1 MNKDIIYI
9 DTEDDITAVIGK
21 IKATNEKIVALVPPK
36 RTGILQSAVNLR
48 LLSRMAKKEG
58 KELVLISNNSALIA
72 LSASAKIPVAKNL
85 QSKPEIAEIAALEI
99 DDDEDIIDGAKL
111 PIGELAKTA
120 DKKPVDEISK
130 DLSSIDIDGEGPKY
144 VAMSP
149 IGSEARQSPKTPVKN
164 KVKVPNFSRFRKKLF
179 LGIGAVILLIIFLIW
194 AIWIAPS
201 AKIIITAKTQA
212 APVSVTLNLG
222 GTAPTN
228 ISTNTVQTVTKQVK
242 KDESINFTAT
252 GTKDKGT
259 QASGSVTLS
268 IIKPTAQVIVP
279 TGTEVISSGGLIYI
293 TQSDISISTPA
304 NDGTGASYGTG
315 NVLAQANG
323 TNYNLP
329 AGAAYT
335 VSGYPNVNVTASAM
349 TGGTSKTVTIVTAAD
364 VQKAEAA
371 LVAQSTDS
379 IKQQLISEFKNG
391 ETVITDSFTANRT
404 PAVSVPDVGAEA
416 TDGSAKL
423 TSSTTF
429 SITAIAKSEL
439 EAFLKSEI
447 TKQMDTTKSQRIYDD
462 GYSKVTLSGYQ
473 SGPQGATVNIATTG
487 QFGPDINKQAIKNE
501 VKGKNYG
508 DVQSLINN
516 INGVSNV
523 DIKFSYFW
531 VTTIPNDTNKIN
543 VEFNIANA

>member
-1 MNKDIIYI
+1 
-9 DTEDDITAVIGK
+9 
-21 IKATNEKIVALVPPK
+21 
-36 RTGILQSAVNLR
+36 
-48 LLSRMAKKEG
+48 
-58 KELVLISNNSALIA
+58 
-72 LSASAKIPVAKNL
+72 
-85 QSKPEIAEIAALEI
+85 LEI
-99 DDDEDIIDGAKL
+99 DEGEDIIDGAKL
-111 PIGELAKTA
+111 PIGELARTA
-120 DKKPVDEISK
+120 DKKPDDEIPK

-149 IGSEARQSPKTPVKN
+149 IETKANQPVKTTEKN

-179 LGIGAVILLIIFLIW
+179 LGIGAVILLIVFLIW
-194 AIWIAPS
+194 AIWIAPF

-212 APVSVTLNLG
+212 APVSITLNLG

-228 ISTNTVQTVTKQVK
+228 ISTNTVQTVTKQIQ
-242 KDESINFTAT
+242 KDESVSFTAT
-252 GTKDKGT
+252 GTKDEGT

-268 IIKPTAQVIVP
+268 IVNPTEQVIVP
-279 TGTEVISSGGLIYI
+279 AGTEVVSSGGLIYT
-293 TQSDISISTPA
+293 TQSNISISTPA
-304 NDGTGASYGTG
+304 YDGTGTVNGTG

-323 TNYNLP
+323 ANYNLP

-335 VSGYPNVNVTASAM
+335 VSGYPNVTVTASAM
-349 TGGTSKTVTIVTAAD
+349 TGGTSKTAIIVTAAD

-371 LVAQSTDS
+371 LVAQSTDD
-379 IKQQLISEFKNG
+379 IKKQLISEFTNG
-391 ETVITDSFTANRT
+391 ETVITDSFTVNRAA
-404 PAVSVPDVGAEA
+404 AVSVPDVGAEA
-416 TDGSAKL
+416 TNGSAKL

-429 SITAIAKSEL
+429 SITAIAKSEI

-462 GYSKVTLSGYQ
+462 GYSTVSLSGYQ
-473 SGPQGATVNIATTG
+473 SGPQGATVNVATTG
-487 QFGPDINKQAIKNE
+487 QFGPDINKEAIKNE

-508 DVQSLINN
+508 DVQSLIEN

-531 VTTIPNDTNKIN
+531 VTTVPNDTNKID

>member
-21 IKATNEKIVALVPPK
+21 IKAANEKIVALVPPK

-85 QSKPEIAEIAALEI
+85 QSKPEIAQIAALEI
-99 DDDEDIIDGAKL
+99 DEGEDIIDGAKL
-111 PIGELAKTA
+111 PIGELARTA
-120 DKKPVDEISK
+120 DKKPDDEIPK

-149 IGSEARQSPKTPVKN
+149 IETKANQPVKTTEKN

-179 LGIGAVILLIIFLIW
+179 LGIGAVILLIVFLIW
-194 AIWIAPS
+194 AIWIAPF

-212 APVSVTLNLG
+212 APVSITLNLG

-228 ISTNTVQTVTKQVK
+228 ISTNTVQTVTKQIQ
-242 KDESINFTAT
+242 KDESVSFTAT
-252 GTKDKGT
+252 GTKDEGT

-268 IIKPTAQVIVP
+268 IVNPTEQVIVP
-279 TGTEVISSGGLIYI
+279 AGTEVVSSGGLIYT
-293 TQSDISISTPA
+293 TQSNISISTPA
-304 NDGTGASYGTG
+304 YDGTGTVNGTG

-323 TNYNLP
+323 ANYNLP

-335 VSGYPNVNVTASAM
+335 VSGYPNVTVTASAM
-349 TGGTSKTVTIVTAAD
+349 TGGTSKTAIIVTAAD

-371 LVAQSTDS
+371 LVAQSTDD
-379 IKQQLISEFKNG
+379 IKKQLISEFTNG
-391 ETVITDSFTANRT
+391 ETVITDSFTVNRAA
-404 PAVSVPDVGAEA
+404 AVSVPDVGAEA
-416 TDGSAKL
+416 TNGSAKL

-429 SITAIAKSEL
+429 SITAIAKSEI

-462 GYSKVTLSGYQ
+462 GYSKVSLSGYQ
-473 SGPQGATVNIATTG
+473 SGPQGATVNVATTG
-487 QFGPDINKQAIKNE
+487 QFGPDINKEAIKNE

-508 DVQSLINN
+508 DVQSLIEN

-531 VTTIPNDTNKIN
+531 VTTVPNDTNKID